1 MKEIV
6 PDVYRIE
13 GLSTANVYLLV
24 TGTDLTL
31 VDGGMA
37 RDVKRIVA
45 QTEEAYDPSGLASI
59 IVTHAHGDHIGGIPA
74 LVARFDTDV
83 IAHRAEA
90 PYLERTDSMPA
101 RGVLQS
107 FAQWVSDNLMTGE
120 RDGIDVTI
128 RVEEGETVDV
138 LGGLQVI
145 HTPGHTPGS
154 MVLYQPERKLLF
166 CGDLLFN
173 GHPFTGR
180 GGLQF
185 APKLFSVDPKEV
197 ERSVQKLSDLEVR
210 ALCGGHGAPIL
221 RDPAVTLGSLL
232 REARA

>member
-37 RDVKRIVA
+37 RDVKQIVA
-45 QTEEAYDPSGLASI
+45 QIEEVYDPSSLASI
-59 IVTHAHGDHIGGIPA
+59 LVTHAHGDHTGGIPE
-74 LVARFDTDV
+74 LVQRFDADV

-90 PYLERTDSMPA
+90 PYIERIDTMPA
-101 RGVLQS
+101 RGVLQT
-107 FAQWVSDNLMTGE
+107 FAHWVSDNLMAGE

-128 RVEEGETVDV
+128 RVEEGETLDI

-166 CGDLLFN
+166 CGDLIFN

-197 ERSVQKLSDLEVR
+197 KRSVDKLAGLEIS

-221 RDPAVTLGSLL
+221 RDPSVTLGSLL
-232 REARA
+232 REVRA